1 MLASL
6 TDVTVAYGDTEILK
20 NITANINTGDRIGL
34 IGSNGAGK
42 TTLLNTLVRRLLPE
56 KGTVTHKTGLI
67 TGYLEQNSGLDTDST
82 IIGKCAAYSGR

>member
-56 KGTVTHKTGLI
+56 KGTVTHKT
-67 TGYLEQNSGLDTDST
+67 DS
-82 IIGKCAAYSGR
+82 